1 MRGDPWIVNL
11 RCQMVTERETDG
23 QDRLTV
29 KQGKRKREI
38 LCVCVRELV
47 SE

>member
-23 QDRLTV
+23 QTDSQT
-29 KQGKRKREI
+29 GKEEERDFV
-38 LCVCVRELV
+38 CVCERV